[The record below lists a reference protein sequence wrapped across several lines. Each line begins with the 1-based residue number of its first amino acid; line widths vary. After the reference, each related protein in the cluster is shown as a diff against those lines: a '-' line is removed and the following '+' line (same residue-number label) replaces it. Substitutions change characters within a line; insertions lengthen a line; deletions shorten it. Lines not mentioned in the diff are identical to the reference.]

1 MVVAQFTTTIYGVF
15 FMVIKSTLE
24 QLEEV
29 QAAISRVMSGQEVAG
44 PNGRRLRLADLPA
57 LEAREEKLLARYH
70 REQAG
75 NGLASTTA
83 CRGGIDVG
91 RRQAGSNTWTPLPRP
106 GQSWGRPFSINF
118 RDLL

>member
-1 MVVAQFTTTIYGVF
+1 MA
-15 FMVIKSTLE
+15 IKTTLE

-29 QAAISRVMSGQEVAG
+29 QTAISKVMTGHEVAG

-75 NGLASTTA
+75 GGLAVSH
-83 CRGGIDVG
+83 G
-91 RRQAGSNTWTPLPRP
+91 LPR
-106 GQSWGRPFSINF
+106 
-118 RDLL
+118 RD